1 MGIQASRQCVYRTLQ
16 KKLKSSLREQL
27 RRMGK
32 MKNLDRVEY
41 LERYRQCDIA
51 SANGASYL
59 DAGIQD
65 V

>member
-1 MGIQASRQCVYRTLQ
+1 
-16 KKLKSSLREQL
+16 
-27 RRMGK
+27 